1 MHFAETKW
9 LIFILLIV
17 FIRGYKII
25 PPRPPANAPQQI
37 HIGFGQKVTDI
48 IVLWATINNDT
59 TIVEYHVGNNQAIQV
74 VIKKLVKLH
83 KIQIK
88 NHKFKFL
95 LVKHLIPCNL
105 LELYIK
111 DGRECNS
118 QTSFFFIPKLTG
130 GCS

>member
-1 MHFAETKW
+1 MHFAETRW

-25 PPRPPANAPQQI
+25 PPKPPATAPQQI

-83 KIQIK
+83 KIQ
-88 NHKFKFL
+88 
-95 LVKHLIPCNL
+95 
-105 LELYIK
+105 E
-111 DGRECNS
+111 S
-118 QTSFFFIPKLTG
+118 
-130 GCS
+130 